1 MVICVRKTCYF
12 SDMRLAPGEAQKTK
26 RRVRRTVETSIDAG
40 IARRIRAARPGSVFT
55 PAVFAG
61 TGSRDAIDKALQRL
75 AARGELL
82 RLSRG
87 LYDKPRSHPVMGILW
102 PDTDAIVA
110 ALAGKDHL
118 RLQPTGA
125 YAANLLGLSEQVP
138 ARVEFLT
145 DGTSRTV
152 KAGPMWIVLKRTT
165 PRQMAAAGRTSGL
178 VIQGL
183 RSLGPEHVTPQRL
196 AQLRRTL
203 PAKERQALLA
213 DLPLAPLWMHPA
225 LRALAAD

>member
-1 MVICVRKTCYF
+1 
-12 SDMRLAPGEAQKTK
+12 MRTSQQDLPKPG
-26 RRVRRTVETSIDAG
+26 RRSSLQVSSGVEPV
-40 IARRIRAARPGSVFT
+40 IARKVLRARNGTVFT
-55 PAVFAG
+55 PAQFASL
-61 TGSRDAIDKALQRL
+61 GSRDAVDKALQRL
-75 AARGELL
+75 VARGELR

-87 LYDKPRSHPVMGILW
+87 LYDKPTEDPVLGKLW
-102 PDTDAIVA
+102 PTVEAVVA
-110 ALAGKDHL
+110 SLRGKDRL

-152 KAGPMWIVLKRTT
+152 KAGPMRIVLKRTT
-165 PRQMAAAGRTSGL
+165 PRQLAAADRPAGL

-183 RSLGPEHVTPQRL
+183 RSLGAGHVTPRHL
-196 AQLRRTL
+196 AHLRERL
-203 PAKERQALLA
+203 PAKERRLLST
-213 DLPLAPLWMHPA
+213 DLALAPLWMHRS